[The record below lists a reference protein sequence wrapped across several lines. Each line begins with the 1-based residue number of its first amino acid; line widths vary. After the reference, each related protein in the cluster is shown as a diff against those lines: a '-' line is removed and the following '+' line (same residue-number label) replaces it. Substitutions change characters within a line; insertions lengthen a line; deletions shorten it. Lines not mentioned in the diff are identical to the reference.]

1 MTRSLLLPRVAF
13 WSIVSVAATWACF
26 TIWFETHQGI
36 PATREQW
43 GHRIIGWFIHF
54 LLIRTFI
61 RGVRRYYGAL
71 AGAR

>member
-1 MTRSLLLPRVAF
+1 MTRSHLLPRLAF
-13 WSIVSVAATWACF
+13 WSIVSIAAAWACF

-36 PATREQW
+36 PETREQW
-43 GHRIIGWFIHF
+43 GHRVIGWFIHF

-71 AGAR
+71 AANR